1 MFSYHNAI
9 EALIGA
15 DPTAT
20 ASEKAAVLTA
30 LAQTET
36 VPRRRTAHAEA
47 EVVSLREA
55 ARILGYISTR
65 SVRKAVK
72 AGALTGFYGG
82 RGERV
87 TGVTR
92 ASIRSALSVARQSEP
107 LSSPGA

>member
-1 MFSYHNAI
+1 MFTFAKSI
-9 EALIGA
+9 EALVGA

-20 ASEKAAVLTA
+20 ATEKATVLTA

-47 EVVSLREA
+47 EVVSLQEA
-55 ARILGYISTR
+55 AEILGYKTTR
-65 SVRKAVK
+65 GVRKALK

-82 RGERV
+82 KGERV

-92 ASIRSALSVARQSEP
+92 ASIRSALSSRDH
-107 LSSPGA
+107 